1 MYIRI
6 LQEALFQ
13 VALIRVV
20 VNLFVPSAPF
30 LYPQVV
36 EKGYIGNEWVNSHS
50 NSFLRKLLQIS
61 QTYF

>member
-30 LYPQVV
+30 LYRQVV
-36 EKGYIGNEWVNSHS
+36 EKGCIGNEWVNSHS